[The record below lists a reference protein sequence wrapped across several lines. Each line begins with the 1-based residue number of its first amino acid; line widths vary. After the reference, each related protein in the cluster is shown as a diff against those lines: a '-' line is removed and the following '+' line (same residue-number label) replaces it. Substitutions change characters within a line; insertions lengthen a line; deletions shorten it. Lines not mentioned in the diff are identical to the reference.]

1 MLSKSICSV
10 IVRQGLTVYT
20 RIVLPVVMVKF
31 NPSMLRIDLSYQFIF
46 LSLLKYW
53 HHRKLYTCWRNR
65 SRYMLL
71 DVDIY
76 TDYLLAAENIM
87 LTKIKQIC
95 KSEVFWRS
103 APPLVYSSEVN
114 AVTAIL

>member
-1 MLSKSICSV
+1 MLSKSICNV

-20 RIVLPVVMVKF
+20 RIVLPVEVVKF

-46 LSLLKYW
+46 LSLLNYW
-53 HHRKLYTCWRNR
+53 HHRKLCTCWRNC

-95 KSEVFWRS
+95 KSEVLWRS
-103 APPLVYSSEVN
+103 APLVYSSEVN